1 MTAVTPQPGT
11 LEAARRYPPVD
22 GIAVV
27 ALGLVIVGGVL
38 MASYVPRP
46 APLAVPSTL
55 LAVALALL
63 LADVVILLRLKE
75 FAWRKFFLVF
85 RWSLLA
91 YAISAGMIEFAF
103 VKDGSRG
110 ASLAVTTGMLLVFA
124 VSVPITIAYT
134 VGRYALPDPPS

>member
-1 MTAVTPQPGT
+1 
-11 LEAARRYPPVD
+11 VD
-22 GIAVV
+22 GLAVA
-27 ALGLVIVGGVL
+27 ALALVIVGGVL

-55 LAVALALL
+55 LALAIGLL
-63 LADVVILLRLKE
+63 LVDVVIMVRIKD

-85 RWSLLA
+85 RWTLLA

-110 ASLAVTTGMLLVFA
+110 ASLLVTTGMLAVFA
-124 VSVPITIAYT
+124 VSVPITVAYT
-134 VGRYALPDPPS
+134 VGRYALPDSAT

>member
-1 MTAVTPQPGT
+1 MAPQPGT

-22 GIAVV
+22 GLAVA
-27 ALGLVIVGGVL
+27 ALALVIVGGVL

-55 LAVALALL
+55 LALAIGLL
-63 LADVVILLRLKE
+63 LVDVVIMVRIKD

-85 RWSLLA
+85 RWTLLA

-110 ASLAVTTGMLLVFA
+110 ASLLVTTGMLAVFA
-124 VSVPITIAYT
+124 VSVPITVAYT
-134 VGRYALPDPPS
+134 VGRYALPDSAT